1 MNAWTAAALVLL
13 AGAAP
18 LCLWGAAHGRE
29 VRRLAAVSLLSTVV
43 GAVFLV
49 LPQGY
54 GRSSYQD
61 LALVLAVLAPAG
73 TLVFTRFVAG
83 RPHDAGTDAH
93 ASSGRDADA
102 GSRVGPDDGQGGADL
117 SPGNG

>member
-13 AGAAP
+13 AGAVP
-18 LCLWGAAHGRE
+18 PCLWGAARGSP
-29 VRRLAAVSLLSTVV
+29 VRRLAAVSLLSTVM
-43 GAVFLV
+43 GGVFLV

-61 LALVLAVLAPAG
+61 LALMLAVLAPAG

-83 RPHDAGTDAH
+83 REHGGPSGGEEHDNRAA
-93 ASSGRDADA
+93 
-102 GSRVGPDDGQGGADL
+102 
-117 SPGNG
+117 GNGT

>member
-13 AGAAP
+13 AAP
-18 LCLWGAAHGRE
+18 VPAYLWVVAHGTA
-29 VRRLAAVSLLSTVV
+29 VRRLAGASLLSTVV
-43 GAVFLV
+43 GAVFLL

-54 GRSSYQD
+54 GRSAYQD

-83 RPHDAGTDAH
+83 RRHEARPPHDSTTET
-93 ASSGRDADA
+93 
-102 GSRVGPDDGQGGADL
+102 
-117 SPGNG
+117 

>member
-1 MNAWTAAALVLL
+1 VNAWTAAALVLFG
-13 AGAAP
+13 GAAP
-18 LCLWGAAHGRE
+18 VCLWGASRGRE

-49 LPQGY
+49 LPQAY

-61 LALVLAVLAPAG
+61 LALMLAVLAPAG

-83 RPHDAGTDAH
+83 QPHDTGTGGAAGDRAGER
-93 ASSGRDADA
+93 APGRDANGGPGTRGA
-102 GSRVGPDDGQGGADL
+102 EEGSR
-117 SPGNG
+117 